1 MPEHSPGCPF
11 ADGEPPPP
19 SGSFEAAV
27 QAAVYA
33 FLTESAVQPG
43 EPGPIVTISAAWRP
57 LDEVGLDS
65 IAEIRIGVGP
75 LARDQMAAEHARQA
89 LSADGAP
96 WMN

>member
-19 SGSFEAAV
+19 PGSFEAAV

-33 FLTESAVQPG
+33 FLGEIGAPMGAV
-43 EPGPIVTISAAWRP
+43 ITIRAGMCTVEDS
-57 LDEVGLDS
+57 LDDAVNT
-65 IAEIRIGVGP
+65 IEIGIGP
-75 LARDQMAAEHARQA
+75 LAQDRMASAYAQER